1 MRSAREKNPRT
12 RHGEIIMSETST
24 FTNVVDAV
32 RPPSAEVPEQVQRAH
47 AETERPEG
55 ADEGWIQI
63 CCDHGNGD

>member
-1 MRSAREKNPRT
+1 
-12 RHGEIIMSETST
+12 MSETST